1 MHKDLQFTYSVDPT
15 QKANNLG
22 QKPLLIWITGLSASG
37 KSTLAN
43 ELDLLFFKHD
53 LKSVVLD
60 GDMLR
65 KGVNS
70 DLGFDEKAR
79 TENIRRTAEIA
90 SLFLQNGMIVI
101 APLISPKSEHREMAK
116 KIVGEERF
124 FMVFLD
130 TAIELCEKRDPKGLY
145 AKARKNEIMDFTGIH
160 QPFEKPT
167 NANLVFKDN
176 FNISDAALTIYNQY
190 KRLS

>member
-1 MHKDLQFTYSVDPT
+1 MHKDLQFTYSVGPT